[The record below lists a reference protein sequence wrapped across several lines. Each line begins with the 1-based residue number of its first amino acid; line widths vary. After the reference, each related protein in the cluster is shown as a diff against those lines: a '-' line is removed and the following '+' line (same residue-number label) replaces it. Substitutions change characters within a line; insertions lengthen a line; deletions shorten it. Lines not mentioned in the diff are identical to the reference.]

1 MDKKTY
7 EDFVIK
13 AGFCTWADEPWR
25 PENAFVDWSQGYSK
39 ELKKFAK
46 LVNDYAYE
54 RGYKDASA
62 ETAVLAQIIERID
75 EERSS

>member
-7 EDFVIK
+7 EDLVIK

-25 PENAFVDWSQGYSK
+25 PEKAFVDWSQGYNK

-46 LVNDYAYE
+46 LVEQYVHDQYSSKEN
-54 RGYKDASA
+54 YKD
-62 ETAVLAQIIERID
+62 
-75 EERSS
+75 